1 MSKTS
6 KVPPQEND
14 AAATEVAPAPAEAPK
29 TAAAVKAAVKKATT
43 KAAAAKKV
51 ATKARAK
58 KPPVVEQPATVTEA
72 EQPATEA
79 EAPTTAASEAPVE
92 AKPKSTTSA
101 KAPKPP
107 KVKKPK
113 LVRDSFTLPET
124 DYALFA
130 TLKERALGAGV
141 DVKKSELLRAALVA
155 LAKLEDEALL
165 EAIAQ
170 VERIKPGR
178 PKK

>member
-1 MSKTS
+1 MSKTN
-6 KVPPQEND
+6 KVSPQDSD
-14 AAATEVAPAPAEAPK
+14 ATTEEVAQASAEAPK
-29 TAAAVKAAVKKATT
+29 TAAEVKATVKKATSN
-43 KAAAAKKV
+43 AAATKKV

-58 KPPVVEQPATVTEA
+58 KPPVVKQPATVTET
-72 EQPATEA
+72 EQPSAEA
-79 EAPTTAASEAPVE
+79 EAATATASETPVE
-92 AKPKSTTSA
+92 AKPKTTPSA
-101 KAPKPP
+101 KAAKPP

-130 TLKERALGAGV
+130 ALKERALGAGV
-141 DVKKSELLRAALVA
+141 EVKKSELLRAALVV
-155 LAKLEDEALL
+155 LAKLEDAALL

-170 VERIKPGR
+170 VERIKTGR